1 MTDIDKEIKQLV
13 NFINDL
19 DGITTIGSCQGHDDG
34 GPSTDWFYPYI
45 KFKCTNNHTLA
56 VLATIEHA
64 YLSLNEQAKLSSF
77 DYSLAFEPNL
87 SASWSIEVVSNFE
100 FNEMKNPSEFAMY
113 VLRPESDSYDKASHI
128 YSDFEQI
135 LKWYK
140 YQVILRY

>member
-19 DGITTIGSCQGHDDG
+19 DGITTVGSCQGHDDG
-34 GPSTDWFYPYI
+34 GPSIEWFYPYI

-64 YLSLNEQAKLSSF
+64 YLSLDEQAKLSSF
-77 DYSLAFEPNL
+77 DSSLAFEPVLN
-87 SASWSIEVVSNFE
+87 ASWSIEVVSHFE
-100 FNEMKNPSEFAMY
+100 FNQLKKPNEFAMY
-113 VLRPESDSYDKASHI
+113 ILRPESDSYEKSSDI

>member
-34 GPSTDWFYPYI
+34 GSSTDWFYPYI

-64 YLSLNEQAKLSSF
+64 YLSLDEQAKLSSF
-77 DYSLAFEPNL
+77 DSSLAFEPVL
-87 SASWSIEVVSNFE
+87 SASWSIEVVSHFE
-100 FNEMKNPSEFAMY
+100 FNQLKKPSEFAMY
-113 VLRPESDSYDKASHI
+113 ILRPESDSYEKSSHI

>member
-1 MTDIDKEIKQLV
+1 MTDIDKKIKPLV

-34 GPSTDWFYPYI
+34 GPSIDWFYPYI

-64 YLSLNEQAKLSSF
+64 YLSLNEQAKLNSF
-77 DYSLAFEPNL
+77 ESSLAFEPDL
-87 SASWSIEVVSNFE
+87 CASWCIEVVSHFE
-100 FNEMKNPSEFAMY
+100 FNQLKKPNEFAMY
-113 VLRPESDSYDKASHI
+113 VLRPESDSYDKASDI
-128 YSDFEQI
+128 YGDFEQI